1 MDKLRNLL
9 RKYNIEDSTLP
20 TTEELSFAKMS
31 SCVQDN
37 AAAARKTERLLLLA
51 KQGLL
56 QLMPSFQA
64 LSDENKFSALQCYV
78 IYCINHKRALL
89 AKYGV
94 AEEIAEIKVNV
105 PLPEGSGNR
114 FDGEGDVDVDGLCRA
129 AFKLFNK
136 QGLYDTLNE
145 GRQKFYAWLVENHP
159 KYVLVF
165 LKNFS
170 GSRMDISY
178 EAAVPL
184 L

>member
-64 LSDENKFSALQCYV
+64 LSDANKF
-78 IYCINHKRALL
+78 LL
-89 AKYGV
+89 CNV
-94 AEEIAEIKVNV
+94 MSFIA
-105 PLPEGSGNR
+105 
-114 FDGEGDVDVDGLCRA
+114 
-129 AFKLFNK
+129 
-136 QGLYDTLNE
+136 
-145 GRQKFYAWLVENHP
+145 
-159 KYVLVF
+159 
-165 LKNFS
+165 
-170 GSRMDISY
+170 
-178 EAAVPL
+178 
-184 L
+184 